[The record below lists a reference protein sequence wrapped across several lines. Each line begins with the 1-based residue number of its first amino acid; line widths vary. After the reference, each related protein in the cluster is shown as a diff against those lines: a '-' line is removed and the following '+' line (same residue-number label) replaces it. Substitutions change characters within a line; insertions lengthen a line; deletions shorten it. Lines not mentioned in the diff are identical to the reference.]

1 MSMDLILK
9 KDDNYALSTIGKNSV
24 YSYFVTNQVVGWL
37 LAMTT
42 IGLQVVILAVF
53 VKASE
58 ANLQDDAI
66 DIQFT
71 WKCPRDSD
79 VCEDQGDLTKA
90 GWAIF
95 SVLMIAYLAKDVISG
110 CKLIYHS
117 SKSRHLLRSRI
128 RYFIGGLGL
137 CSITLFAFYISTVY
151 NKAIATS
158 NTDIIVN
165 SVIILFVMELD
176 EWIFSALEASNKKW
190 TEHADDS
197 ESCSDPEAEKGDE
210 IEEMKDEIASQK
222 AQIES
227 QQEEITSQ
235 QGELEILRSQQ
246 EELMLLQ
253 DQVARHDDEVEML
266 REAMKNIQESLAAA
280 APTASAPQSP
290 VNEGATKNIA
300 ESEDTSSDTNTGNG
314 GTMNEAEG
322 KNAHQ
327 KDENA
332 LQMNEQIIGRRR
344 LEYPVM
350 PNEMEDS
357 QVQVAAAIAT
367 STSGSETV
375 SE

>member
-1 MSMDLILK
+1 M
-9 KDDNYALSTIGKNSV
+9 
-24 YSYFVTNQVVGWL
+24 
-37 LAMTT
+37 
-42 IGLQVVILAVF
+42 
-53 VKASE
+53 
-58 ANLQDDAI
+58 
-66 DIQFT
+66 
-71 WKCPRDSD
+71 
-79 VCEDQGDLTKA
+79 
-90 GWAIF
+90 
-95 SVLMIAYLAKDVISG
+95 
-110 CKLIYHS
+110 
-117 SKSRHLLRSRI
+117 
-128 RYFIGGLGL
+128 
-137 CSITLFAFYISTVY
+137 
-151 NKAIATS
+151 
-158 NTDIIVN
+158 N

-190 TEHADDS
+190 TEHAADS

-314 GTMNEAEG
+314 GTTNEVEG
-322 KNAHQ
+322 KNKNAHQ

-332 LQMNEQIIGRRR
+332 LQMKEQIIGRRR

-357 QVQVAAAIAT
+357 QVQVEVAAATAT